1 MIDRPLHLRAD
12 RPVPAQFT
20 AEQAAVVSAVRDSGR
35 HLLIRATAGSG
46 KTTTLT
52 EAAWHAGPRSVYFV
66 YNRHATA
73 GVAGRLPPDL

>member
-1 MIDRPLHLRAD
+1 MIDRPLHLHAD

-46 KTTTLT
+46 KT
-52 EAAWHAGPRSVYFV
+52 
-66 YNRHATA
+66 
-73 GVAGRLPPDL
+73 